1 MRTTLTID
9 DDVLDLLN
17 HLRKN
22 RDASLKDLVNE
33 GLRRG
38 LRDMADRQKTLQPLH
53 TRSVSLGGLRIARID
68 DIGEVLSTAEG
79 EVLG

>member
-1 MRTTLTID
+1 MRTTLSID

-38 LRDMADRQKTLQPLH
+38 LRDMADRQKTLQPLR

-79 EVLG
+79 EVLR

>member
-1 MRTTLTID
+1 LSID

-38 LRDMADRQKTLQPLH
+38 LRDMADRQKTLQPLR

>member
-1 MRTTLTID
+1 MRTTLSID

-38 LRDMADRQKTLQPLH
+38 LRDMADRQKTLQPLR

>member
-1 MRTTLTID
+1 MRTTLSID

-22 RDASLKDLVNE
+22 CDANLKDLVNE

-38 LRDMADRQKTLQPLH
+38 LRDMADRQKTLQPLR

-79 EVLG
+79 EVLR